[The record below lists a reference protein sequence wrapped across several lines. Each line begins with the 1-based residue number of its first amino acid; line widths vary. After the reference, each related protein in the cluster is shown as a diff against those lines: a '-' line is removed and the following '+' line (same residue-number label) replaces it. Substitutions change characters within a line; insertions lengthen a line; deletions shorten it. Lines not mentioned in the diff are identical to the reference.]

1 MREYLNQEKTLM
13 DSLASVGDIISKCDQ
28 ILVVTTGLDK
38 EYESVVVQIT
48 SHLDSYNFSFVST
61 LLLAHEKIIEQYNT
75 ATVGS
80 VMTANLASQG

>member
-38 EYESVVVQIT
+38 EYESVVV
-48 SHLDSYNFSFVST
+48 
-61 LLLAHEKIIEQYNT
+61 
-75 ATVGS
+75 
-80 VMTANLASQG
+80 